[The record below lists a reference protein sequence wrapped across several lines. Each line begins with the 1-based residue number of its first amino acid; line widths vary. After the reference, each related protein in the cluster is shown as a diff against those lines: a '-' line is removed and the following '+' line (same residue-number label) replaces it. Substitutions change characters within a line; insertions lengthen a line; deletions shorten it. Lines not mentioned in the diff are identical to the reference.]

1 VSSFCDIHKQIGGGN
16 PLATTLKKAHIRLDR
31 KVLTMQGIRTF
42 FIAASSIA
50 LLALAA
56 LFTASLTIALVG
68 TLAVISLARVFSAR
82 LKPAPIPVNP
92 RHRQSHENMRVW
104 NDGRGTI
111 IDL

>member
-1 VSSFCDIHKQIGGGN
+1 
-16 PLATTLKKAHIRLDR
+16 
-31 KVLTMQGIRTF
+31 MQGIRTV

-50 LLALAA
+50 VLALAA

-68 TLAVISLARVFSAR
+68 SLAVLSLARAFSAR
-82 LKPAPIPVNP
+82 VKPQPIRVKTDP
-92 RHRQSHENMRVW
+92 RQEAQMRVW

>member
-1 VSSFCDIHKQIGGGN
+1 MSIFCYICKVDDGVK
-16 PLATTLKKAHIRLDR
+16 PLASVKKKAHIRLDR
-31 KVLTMQGIRTF
+31 KVWTMQGIRTF

-50 LLALAA
+50 VLALAA

-68 TLAVISLARVFSAR
+68 TLAVLSIAKMFSSR
-82 LKPAPIPVNP
+82 LKPEPIRVKTQD
-92 RHRQSHENMRVW
+92 HRQQNMRVW